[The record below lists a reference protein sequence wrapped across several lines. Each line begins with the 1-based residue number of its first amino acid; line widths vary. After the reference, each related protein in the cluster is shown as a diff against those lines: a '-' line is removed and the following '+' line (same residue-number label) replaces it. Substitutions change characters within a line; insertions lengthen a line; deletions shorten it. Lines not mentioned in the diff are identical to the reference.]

1 MKGKKTGGRAAGT
14 PNRVTTAVRQVIT
27 AAVDG
32 YYHSQQFI
40 DDIRSLEPKDR
51 VAVFERL
58 SAYVI
63 PKLQSTTLDT
73 TISTQRTIE
82 DRLLQLSDP
91 DAANNNA
98 NDESNDD

>member
-40 DDIRSLEPKDR
+40 DDIRALEPKDR

-73 TISTQRTIE
+73 TITTQRTIE

-91 DAANNNA
+91 STDNGNT
-98 NDESNDD
+98 DDDNDD